1 VIGPL
6 HMKRLQAVNGPGPS
20 MLKKERGLS
29 LGTASVGHKVVF
41 DQLTPALAK
50 TFQDICRQAVDDNAL
65 LFDADKLQAE
75 PIAMPGSIP
84 ASAFA

>member
-29 LGTASVGHKVVF
+29 MGTASVGHKF
-41 DQLTPALAK
+41 
-50 TFQDICRQAVDDNAL
+50 
-65 LFDADKLQAE
+65 LFELN
-75 PIAMPGSIP
+75 
-84 ASAFA
+84 